1 MKIFRILNKN
11 IKHKDIDWL
20 YGGAEFKIT
29 KKQIEALL
37 NGQKLYG
44 TINDEYAFTIE
55 LEKETLEI
63 EWFYNIWQY

>member
-1 MKIFRILNKN
+1 METFRILNKN
-11 IKHKDIDWL
+11 IKDEDIDWL
-20 YGGAEFKIT
+20 YGGGEFKIT

-44 TINDEYAFTIE
+44 TVNEEYAFTIE

-63 EWFYNIWQY
+63 E